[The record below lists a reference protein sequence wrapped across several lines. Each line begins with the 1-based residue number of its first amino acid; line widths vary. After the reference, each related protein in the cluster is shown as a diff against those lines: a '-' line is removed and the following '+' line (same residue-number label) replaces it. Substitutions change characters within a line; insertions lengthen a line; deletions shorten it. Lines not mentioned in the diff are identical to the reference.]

1 MVKPPTV
8 NGEHSRHLEP
18 VDNVDTYL
26 RWLAV
31 AKGQRPR
38 TVQARTRQL
47 HRFDV
52 FQQAHGRTILA
63 ATHTDILAWLPD
75 VGPDARRTYTAALS
89 GFYAYLMLEGIR
101 ADNPATRVPRPLPR
115 RRLPR
120 PISDDDAHHIWTA
133 APDYARIPLG
143 LALMAG
149 MRCQELSAAR
159 WEDIVWDHQPVI
171 AIGGA
176 GAKGGHERR
185 VVIPNALAAVLKV
198 RRLRH
203 GWMARGPLGQGY
215 NPESMSQWLS
225 RVLRDE
231 LGVAA
236 SAHMLRHWY
245 ATTLLRHG
253 ANVRVVQDA
262 LGHASLATTGLYL
275 KVTIADQAAVAAT
288 LRP

>member
-1 MVKPPTV
+1 MVNPHQLTAHI
-8 NGEHSRHLEP
+8 NEHLRTNEL
-18 VDNVDTYL
+18 VDYL

-38 TVQARTRQL
+38 TVQARARQL

-52 FQQAHGRTILA
+52 FQQAHGRTVLE
-63 ATHTDILAWLPD
+63 ATHHDILAWLPD

-101 ADNPATRVPRPLPR
+101 VDNPANRVPRPLPR
-115 RRLPR
+115 RRLPK
-120 PISDDDAHHIWTA
+120 PISDEDAHHIWVA
-133 APDYARIPLG
+133 CPEYARIPLG
-143 LALMAG
+143 LALMCG

-159 WEDIVWDHQPVI
+159 WEDIEWGHQPVLL
-171 AIGGA
+171 IGGE

-185 VVIPNALAAVLKV
+185 VVIPDALALVLRQ
-198 RRLRH
+198 RRLKH
-203 GWMARGPLGQGY
+203 GWMARGPFGQGF
-215 NPESMSQWLS
+215 NPESMSQWLAH
-225 RVLRDE
+225 VLRDE
-231 LGVAA
+231 LGVDA
-236 SAHMLRHWY
+236 SAHQCRHWY

-275 KVTIADQAAVAAT
+275 KVTVSDQAVYAAT